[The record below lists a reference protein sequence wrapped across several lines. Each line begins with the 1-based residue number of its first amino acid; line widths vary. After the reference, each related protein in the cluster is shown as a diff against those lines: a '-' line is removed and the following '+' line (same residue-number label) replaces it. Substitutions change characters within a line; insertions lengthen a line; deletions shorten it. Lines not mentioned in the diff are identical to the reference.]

1 MIQPVSASTSQA
13 KFRGSTKINPKTD
26 LMAAPSSKIAIANAA
41 GTAVAAGGITAAISR
56 AYTSSWGHAGVL
68 GLFGAFLTM
77 FFMTPHLIDNLSSL
91 KPAAK
96 SKTDILVKDDA
107 HKVADVVKEHL
118 KPNRRMIPF
127 RQWQA

>member
-1 MIQPVSASTSQA
+1 
-13 KFRGSTKINPKTD
+13 
-26 LMAAPSSKIAIANAA
+26 MAAPSSKIAVANAA

-56 AYTSSWGHAGVL
+56 AYTTSWGHAGVL

-77 FFMTPHLIDNLSSL
+77 FFMTPHLIDNLTSL

-96 SKTDILVKDDA
+96 NKADVLVKDDA

-118 KPNRRMIPF
+118 KPTRKMIPF
-127 RQWQA
+127 RQGQA